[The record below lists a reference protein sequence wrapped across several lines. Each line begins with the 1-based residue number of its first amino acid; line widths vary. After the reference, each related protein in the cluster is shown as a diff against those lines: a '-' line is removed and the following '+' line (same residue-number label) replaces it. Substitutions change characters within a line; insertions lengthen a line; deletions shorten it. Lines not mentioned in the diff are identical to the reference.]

1 MNWNNTHVDAGNQ
14 LTLKSG
20 NDTTLKGAVATGKQI
35 TADIGGN
42 LTIESLQDTSTYTSK
57 QSSAGFSASIPI
69 YGTGGSASVNVSKS
83 KIDSDYASVTEQSG
97 IKAGDGGFKINVQGN
112 TDLTGGVI
120 ASTQAAIDHNQN
132 TLTTASLTT
141 SDLQNKAEAHASS
154 SGISLSSDMLTQGKY
169 GIAKGVVGNAL
180 NNAGESGSS
189 AGQTRSAVSE
199 GAVNITDE
207 AEQQQRTGKS
217 GQETVASL
225 NRDTAHAQT
234 AAQKQDVEAMQRT
247 VEAERAIKEETYK
260 MVTTFTD
267 EAYRSRFEQQPK
279 PLKGECPAGANC
291 IADPSKLIYS
301 YATAEDIKNAD
312 PGSILAVNGILN
324 DEKRAVELGYQNILP
339 DKDTNEKPTTFYV
352 MHIAPASNTLS
363 ELLGVAYEKI
373 VASADYGLANFLGY
387 TNGQELYAALLHS
400 RGQQKTQSLGHSRG
414 TLIQEAA
421 FTILNNR
428 PDEDGNL
435 YTNPDL
441 AVRGFAGAADAVVYS
456 EKAMKIVND
465 PKKNENITYSYFS
478 NDPVATSK
486 LSGGNPGVWA
496 LKDLWQVF
504 ATNNSMHSCGGTGA
518 TGCTQVEK
526 PVPGG
531 PQGTPDGNAK
541 LIEYVGGERV
551 DNNPIGRDSQGGV
564 K

>member
-1 MNWNNTHVDAGNQ
+1 
-14 LTLKSG
+14 
-20 NDTTLKGAVATGKQI
+20 
-35 TADIGGN
+35 
-42 LTIESLQDTSTYTSK
+42 
-57 QSSAGFSASIPI
+57 
-69 YGTGGSASVNVSKS
+69 
-83 KIDSDYASVTEQSG
+83 
-97 IKAGDGGFKINVQGN
+97 
-112 TDLTGGVI
+112 
-120 ASTQAAIDHNQN
+120 
-132 TLTTASLTT
+132 
-141 SDLQNKAEAHASS
+141 
-154 SGISLSSDMLTQGKY
+154 
-169 GIAKGVVGNAL
+169 
-180 NNAGESGSS
+180 
-189 AGQTRSAVSE
+189 
-199 GAVNITDE
+199 
-207 AEQQQRTGKS
+207 
-217 GQETVASL
+217 
-225 NRDTAHAQT
+225 
-234 AAQKQDVEAMQRT
+234 
-247 VEAERAIKEETYK
+247 

-267 EAYRSRFEQQPK
+267 EAYRSRFQQKPK

-301 YATAEDIKNAD
+301 YATAEDIKNAA

-352 MHIAPASNTLS
+352 MHIAPANNTLS

-387 TNGQELYAALLHS
+387 TNGQELYADLLRS
-400 RGQQKTQSLGHSRG
+400 RGQQETQSLGHSRG
-414 TLIQEAA
+414 TLIQEAV
-421 FTILNNR
+421 FTILANR

-441 AVRGFAGAADAVVYS
+441 TVRGFAGAADAVSWS
-456 EKAMKIVND
+456 EKAAIIIDD
-465 PKKNENITYSYFS
+465 PTKLDNITYNHFS
-478 NDPVATSK
+478 NDPVATSM
-486 LSGGNPGVWA
+486 LSGGNPGVWT

-541 LIEYVGGERV
+541 LIEYVGGKRV
-551 DNNPIGRDSQGGV
+551 DNNPIGHSSQGGV